1 MADKKPYLLIKKD
14 IADDLENH
22 LDDIMAEMDWLNE
35 IEDAMY
41 TFSVMWASAEIN
53 KENVTVLE
61 NWGKRV
67 KKSFTEFYLKYK
79 KECNNIIMK

>member
-1 MADKKPYLLIKKD
+1 MADKKPYLLIKRE

-22 LDDIMAEMDWLNE
+22 LDAIMAEMDWLKG

-53 KENVTVLE
+53 KEYVTVLE
-61 NWGKRV
+61 NFSKRV
-67 KKSFTEFYLKYK
+67 KKIFTEFYLKYK
-79 KECNNIIMK
+79 KECSNIIMK